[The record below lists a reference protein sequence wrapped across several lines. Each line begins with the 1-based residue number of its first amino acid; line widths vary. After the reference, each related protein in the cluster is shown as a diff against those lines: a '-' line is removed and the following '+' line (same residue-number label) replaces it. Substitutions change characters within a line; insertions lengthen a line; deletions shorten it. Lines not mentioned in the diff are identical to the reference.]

1 MLESLYVKNLALI
14 QEAEVLF
21 GSGLNI
27 LSGETGAGKSII
39 IGSINIALGGKVPKE
54 IIGKHGDY
62 AYIELVFSVSDEMIL
77 NKLNEMDIE
86 LEDGQLIISK
96 KIMDSRS
103 ISKINGES
111 VPASKVK
118 EISSMLIDIHGQHEH
133 QSLFYPS
140 KHMEILDLYA
150 KSQLLPIQEKYS
162 NAYHN
167 YLQLKK
173 ELSAYTSDEE
183 TRKRELS
190 FLEFEMNE
198 IEEADLRVGEEE
210 ELTETYS
217 RLSHGK
223 QIIEGLMEIQ
233 NGLGN
238 ENPAGALE
246 IIGSCAHSIARIL
259 PFDESLKEIQ
269 DQILDLE
276 ALLTDIN
283 RELSSRIDEVEVD
296 EEELYEIQKRLDVIH
311 HLEDKY
317 SPTIEG
323 IHRVLEEKKKEY
335 ERLTNFEL
343 HKASIK
349 KEEEKALQIM
359 EEYSKKMGEIR
370 VVHAKNLEQ
379 VMKKSLKDLNFADVQ
394 FEIQV
399 KEEDCFSEK
408 GKNSVEFLISTNPG
422 EKIRPLREVASGG
435 ELSRIML
442 AIKSVLAD
450 KDQIMTL
457 IFDEIDAGI
466 SGRTAQKVSE
476 KLSIIANSR
485 QVICISHLP
494 QIVSMA
500 DEHFLIQKTADNN
513 TTTTHIKHLDEKES
527 VDELARLLSGSEI
540 TQTVIK
546 TAEEMKDMAKRTKS
560 H

>member
-14 QEAEVLF
+14 EEAEVLF
-21 GSGLNI
+21 DSGLNI

-39 IGSINIALGGKVPKE
+39 IGSVNIALGGKVPKD
-54 IIGKHGDY
+54 IIRKHAAY
-62 AYIELVFSVSDEMIL
+62 AYIELVFSVSDSKIL
-77 NKLNEMDIE
+77 EKLKDMEIDT
-86 LEDGQLIISK
+86 EDGQLIISK

-111 VPASKVK
+111 VPASKVR
-118 EISSMLIDIHGQHEH
+118 EISSLLIDIHGQHEH

-150 KSQLLPIQEKYS
+150 KSQLLPVQEKYS
-162 NAYHN
+162 SAYHH

-173 ELSAYTSDEE
+173 ELLAYTSDEE

-198 IEEADLRVGEEE
+198 IEEANLRVGEEE
-210 ELTETYS
+210 ELSELYS

-223 QIIEGLMEIQ
+223 QITEGLLEIQ
-233 NGLGN
+233 SGLGD

-246 IIGSCAHSIARIL
+246 TVGTCAHILSRIL
-259 PFDESLKEIQ
+259 PYDASLQSLQEQ
-269 DQILDLE
+269 VLDLE
-276 ALLTDIN
+276 ALLTDIK
-283 RELSSRIDEVEVD
+283 REISAKIDEMDVD
-296 EEELYEIQKRLDVIH
+296 EERLYEVQTRLDLIR

-317 SPTIEG
+317 APTIEG
-323 IHRVLEEKKKEY
+323 ILDVWKEKKKEY

-343 HKASIK
+343 HKATLK
-349 KEEEKALQIM
+349 KEEEKYLSVM

-370 VVHAKNLEQ
+370 KQFAEKLEQ
-379 VMKKSLKDLNFADVQ
+379 VMIKSLVDLNFLDVRFTIDVSQ
-394 FEIQV
+394 
-399 KEEDCFSEK
+399 EDKFGEK
-408 GKNSVEFLISTNPG
+408 GNNTVEFLISTNPG
-422 EKIRPLREVASGG
+422 EEIRPLKEVASGG

-450 KDQIMTL
+450 SDQIMTL

-476 KLSIIANSR
+476 KLSFIGNSR

-500 DEHFLIQKTADNN
+500 DRHFLIQKTADSHS
-513 TTTTHIKHLDEKES
+513 TTTHIKQLNETES
-527 VDELARLLSGSEI
+527 ISELARLLGGSEI
-540 TQTVIK
+540 TDTVIK
-546 TAEEMKDMAKRTKS
+546 NAKEMKDMAMRAKS